1 MQGIEGSQEIFVKAS
16 EACVGGNGKLALE
29 TSSGYKN
36 ENHLDQWAGENDRVS
51 LLGSGAAVFGHE
63 VANSLTVIASCLQFV
78 ERQLETKQVNDPA
91 LIGVIQNAVGEIDR
105 LGSLLDEFRSPAPF
119 RLCDL
124 INTDLVK
131 VVEEFLG
138 LEILICQAGGIVV
151 KFEFEDALPLVKLD
165 APKIKQV
172 LLNLCKNAVEA
183 MPQGGCLTLK
193 VSRSGRTVV
202 LEVQDNGTG
211 LPQSVN
217 TFALFKTTK
226 PNGSGIGLSVV
237 QEIVSAHNG
246 AIACTSEAGRGT
258 TFKIVFPVAD

>member
-1 MQGIEGSQEIFVKAS
+1 MQDIDGSKETFAEAGEGCEGVNAKIAPPS
-16 EACVGGNGKLALE
+16 L
-29 TSSGYKN
+29 SGYED
-36 ENHLDQWAGENDRVS
+36 ENYLDQWAEKNDRLS
-51 LLGSGAAVFGHE
+51 LLESKAVFGHE
-63 VANSLTVIASCLQFV
+63 VANSLTVVSSSLQFV
-78 ERQLETKQVNDPA
+78 ERELETKQVNDLA
-91 LIGVIQNAVGEIDR
+91 LMAVIKSALGEINR
-105 LGSLLDEFRSPAPF
+105 LELLLDEFHSPTPF
-119 RLCDL
+119 RPCDL
-124 INTDLVK
+124 VNTDLVK
-131 VVEEFLG
+131 VVEEVLA
-138 LEILICQAGGIVV
+138 LEILICQTGGIVV
-151 KFEFEDALPLVKLD
+151 KSEFEDALPRVKLD

-202 LEVQDNGTG
+202 LEVQDNGIG
-211 LPQSVN
+211 LPERVS

-226 PNGSGIGLSVV
+226 ANGSGIGLSVV